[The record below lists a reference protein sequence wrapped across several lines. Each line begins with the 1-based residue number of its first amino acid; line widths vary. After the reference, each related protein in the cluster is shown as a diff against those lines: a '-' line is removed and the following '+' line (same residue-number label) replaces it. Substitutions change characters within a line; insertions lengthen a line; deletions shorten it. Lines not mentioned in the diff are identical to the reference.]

1 MTDPLDLADELGP
14 IDYALIE
21 FPGDRFDGTLAPALV
36 DLVDAGLIHLLDV
49 VFVHKA
55 ADGTIDVVEL
65 HDAGPDEAGTLAG
78 VECDLPGLTTDADL
92 EAVAA
97 ALEPGTSA
105 GLFVWENLWA
115 APFSAAVRRL
125 GGQLVASGR
134 IPVSDLL
141 TSIEAADGGEEDTQ
155 P

>member
-1 MTDPLDLADELGP
+1 MSAVADELGP
-14 IDYALIE
+14 VDYALIE
-21 FPGDRFDGTLAPALV
+21 FPGARFDGALAPALI
-36 DLVDAGLIHLLDV
+36 DLVRAGLIELLDV
-49 VFVHKA
+49 VFIHKA
-55 ADGTIDVVEL
+55 ADGTVDVVEL
-65 HDAGPDEAGTLAG
+65 HEAEAAEAGELADL
-78 VECDLPGLTTDADL
+78 ECDLPGLSTDADI

-115 APFSAAVRRL
+115 APFSATIRRL

-141 TSIEAADGGEEDTQ
+141 TSIEAADGGEEDT
-155 P
+155 PS